1 LLAMETVARKW
12 NSERAAGMLLLAA
25 TVAIVLLPRL
35 AFVATGAHF
44 AGDSHAYALVAQN
57 ILDHLCVSMS
67 EPQTGTCAAHWGG
80 NQLPGYPAFVAAVWA
95 VAGPGIKAPLVAQ
108 SLVTSLFAVYLIST
122 IAHSGYGR
130 RAAWLAAVVVGLSP
144 SLVGWSRTF
153 LTEGLAIALSLWVLA
168 EVLRS
173 DAEAR
178 LRVWPLGFALAAGLF
193 VRYDFLIVA
202 IPVCVAAFVIHRP
215 RIAGIRLLGVA
226 LIVVMPYG
234 AWTVRSVAHD
244 LPILPPFGVMPSG
257 EVAPPGVLDW
267 IGTWIAD
274 QGQLP
279 TSIWAIVSRD
289 YEALQSPEG
298 VLRVDG
304 EAGRVDV
311 LLGELRVYQGRS
323 VPPEL
328 DARFAALA
336 AEWRTDHR
344 FAQWFVLPARR
355 AANMWGSP
363 FPGLGWPSALPQAE
377 RTEIREAIRD
387 DPVRGVGSAFAEH
400 PLEIILRGIVTGYRY
415 LVLTIVVVLAV
426 LCLRNENQPIRLV
439 VGLAVLYALTRTL
452 LFSQTLLIETR
463 YLIVSLAWLDVACA
477 VGVAHLWSVR
487 SQRNATS
494 SSGAAV

>member
-1 LLAMETVARKW
+1 M
-12 NSERAAGMLLLAA
+12 MA
-25 TVAIVLLPRL
+25 TALVLVVLPRL
-35 AFVATGAHF
+35 ALIAVGPQF
-44 AGDSHAYALVAQN
+44 AGDSHAYATVAQN
-57 ILDHLCVSMS
+57 ILEHLCVSMS
-67 EPQTGTCAAHWGG
+67 EPLQGDCMPHWGG
-80 NQLPGYPAFVAAVWA
+80 NQLPGFPAFVAAVWA
-95 VAGPGIKAPLVAQ
+95 VAGRSLSSPLIAQ
-108 SLVTSLFAVYLIST
+108 SIVMAVCVAYL
-122 IAHSGYGR
+122 AHAIMRSGYGR
-130 RAAWLAAVVVGLSP
+130 TVAWFTIVVVALSP
-144 SLVGWSRTF
+144 TLLGWSRTF

-244 LPILPPFGVMPSG
+244 LPILPPFGVTPSG
-257 EVAPPGVLDW
+257 EVAPPGVLAW

-279 TSIWAIVSRD
+279 TSIWAIVNRD
-289 YEALQSPEG
+289 YEGLQPPEG

-304 EAGRVDV
+304 EAGRVDA

-323 VPPEL
+323 VPPEF
-328 DARFAALA
+328 DARFAVLA
-336 AEWRTDHR
+336 AEWRADHR

-363 FPGLGWPSALPQAE
+363 FPGLGWPSALPQGE

-415 LVLTIVVVLAV
+415 LVLIIVVALAV

-463 YLIVSLAWLDVACA
+463 YLVVSLAWLDVACA